1 MAGGW
6 QGGCE
11 WISRRGL
18 RIGPGQICWRRNLM
32 KLERVDVLLV
42 EKGLCESREQAKRL
56 ILAGEVRIGDRVIDK
71 PGQKLA
77 EDAALEVREKPKFV
91 GRGGIK
97 LEGALEAFGI
107 DPTGWVCIDVGAS
120 TGGFTDCLL
129 QRGAAKVHAV
139 DVGTNQLVWKLRN
152 DPRVVVKEQFNARH
166 MVPEDLDE
174 KVRLAVMDL
183 SFISL
188 TKVLPAVFS
197 VLDDKGSVVCLI
209 KPQFE
214 LDREDISKGGIVRD
228 PALHERAVEKIR
240 RFVVDECRR
249 EWRGLIASSITGTDG
264 NQEFLAWIG
273 GEVL

>member
-1 MAGGW
+1 
-6 QGGCE
+6 
-11 WISRRGL
+11 
-18 RIGPGQICWRRNLM
+18 M
-32 KLERVDVLLV
+32 KLERADVLLV
-42 EKGLCESREQAKRL
+42 EKGLCDSREQAKRL

-71 PGQKLA
+71 PGLKLA
-77 EDAALEVREKPKFV
+77 SDAALEVREKPKFV

-107 DPTGWVCIDVGAS
+107 NPEGWVCIDVGAS

-129 QRGAAKVHAV
+129 QHGAARVHAV

-152 DPRVVVKEQFNARH
+152 DPRVIVKEQFNARH
-166 MVPEDLDE
+166 MVPEDLGE

-197 VLDDKGSVVCLI
+197 VLDDEGSVVCLI

-240 RFVVDECRR
+240 RFVVEECHR
-249 EWRGLIASSITGTDG
+249 EWRGVIPSTITGTDG

-273 GEVL
+273 GDI

>member
-1 MAGGW
+1 
-6 QGGCE
+6 
-11 WISRRGL
+11 
-18 RIGPGQICWRRNLM
+18 M

-71 PGQKLA
+71 PGQNLA
-77 EDAALEVREKPKFV
+77 EDSALEVREKPKFV

-107 DPTGWVCIDVGAS
+107 NPTAWVCIDVGAS

-129 QRGAAKVHAV
+129 QHGAAKVHAV

-166 MVPEDLDE
+166 MVPEDLGE

-197 VLDDKGSVVCLI
+197 VLDDEGSVVCLI

-249 EWRGLIASSITGTDG
+249 EWRGLIASPITGTDG

-273 GEVL
+273 GELS

>member
-1 MAGGW
+1 
-6 QGGCE
+6 
-11 WISRRGL
+11 
-18 RIGPGQICWRRNLM
+18 M

-56 ILAGEVRIGDRVIDK
+56 ILAGEVRVGDRVVDK
-71 PGQKLA
+71 PGQRLA
-77 EDAALEVREKPKFV
+77 EDSALEVREKPKFV

-97 LEGALEAFGI
+97 LEGALDFFGI
-107 DPTGWVCIDVGAS
+107 DPAGWVCIDVGAS

-129 QRGAAKVHAV
+129 QHGAAKVHAV

-166 MVPEDLDE
+166 MVPDDLGE

-197 VLDDKGSVVCLI
+197 VLDDEGSVVCLI

-214 LDREDISKGGIVRD
+214 LEREDISKGGIVRD

-240 RFVVDECRR
+240 RFVAEECHR
-249 EWRGLIASSITGTDG
+249 EWRGVIASRITGTDG

-273 GEVL
+273 GQVL

>member
-1 MAGGW
+1 
-6 QGGCE
+6 
-11 WISRRGL
+11 
-18 RIGPGQICWRRNLM
+18 M

-56 ILAGEVRIGDRVIDK
+56 ILAGEVRIGDRVVDK

-129 QRGAAKVHAV
+129 QHGAAKVHAV

-166 MVPEDLDE
+166 MVPEDLGE

-197 VLDDKGSVVCLI
+197 VLDDEGSVVCLI

-214 LDREDISKGGIVRD
+214 LDRADISKGGIVRD

-240 RFVVDECRR
+240 RFVVMECRR
-249 EWRGLIASSITGTDG
+249 EWRGLIASPITGTDG

-273 GEVL
+273 GELS